1 MKQQAAAVH
10 QKWVQAAQEIRQVET
25 DQLHQLLAH
34 QLLMQAAA
42 AEANFHQAIQQAAQ
56 AEVVLAVVA
65 RLHLSMAQKIEAAA
79 QAAADLVLLLMEPMA
94 DPELLLFVIQTQT
107 QIYHLSEEH

>member
-1 MKQQAAAVH
+1 
-10 QKWVQAAQEIRQVET
+10 
-25 DQLHQLLAH
+25 
-34 QLLMQAAA
+34 
-42 AEANFHQAIQQAAQ
+42 
-56 AEVVLAVVA
+56 
-65 RLHLSMAQKIEAAA
+65 MAQKIEAAA